1 MLMYRQHMPLLPPSS
16 SCLARRI
23 VSRLLSGL
31 PDSMLKTLFRCLP
44 LSLAL
49 LAPLVQAAV
58 YTDAVSR
65 VRFNVPP
72 GWKVRP
78 SVVDG
83 QRVLRV
89 VPPKADQRERAAIDV
104 QVFSRKPGRGDT
116 LARLAQKYRRE
127 DDNREAANFARVNS
141 RSGRLVTEYRDGRFV
156 SNRLWIVRHNLHVF
170 QLGDKKR
177 MAEARCAANASEF
190 KTYRRQMEAIC
201 LSLELLKR

>member
-1 MLMYRQHMPLLPPSS
+1 MLLVLQVPL
-16 SCLARRI
+16 A
-23 VSRLLSGL
+23 
-31 PDSMLKTLFRCLP
+31 
-44 LSLAL
+44 
-49 LAPLVQAAV
+49 QAAV
-58 YTDAVSR
+58 YADAASR

-104 QVFSRKPGRGDT
+104 QIIARKSGRGDT

-127 DDNREAANFARVNS
+127 DGDREAANFVRSNS
-141 RSGRLVTEYRDGRFV
+141 RNGRLVTEYRDGRLV

-177 MAEARCAANASEF
+177 VAEARCTANASEF
-190 KTYRRQMEAIC
+190 KTYRRQMESIC
-201 LSLELLKR
+201 LSLEWLKR